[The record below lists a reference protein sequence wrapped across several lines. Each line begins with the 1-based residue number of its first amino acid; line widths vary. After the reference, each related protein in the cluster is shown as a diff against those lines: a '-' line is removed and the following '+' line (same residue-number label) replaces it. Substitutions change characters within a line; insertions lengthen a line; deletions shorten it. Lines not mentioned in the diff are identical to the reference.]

1 MNKIYKAS
9 EILNTEIGE
18 EGSEKREKFKE
29 EAYSYYLSEIL
40 KTRRKQLKLSQQEL
54 ANIVG
59 KKRPY
64 ISRVENGE
72 DVRLS
77 NFLQIASA
85 LGLNFELRPNQK
97 SQGAKYFKNK
107 KNKRGMPF
115 EQSTKVQFV
124 ELKDSLAKKIG

>member
-85 LGLNFELRPNQK
+85 LGLNFELRPN
-97 SQGAKYFKNK
+97 
-107 KNKRGMPF
+107 
-115 EQSTKVQFV
+115 
-124 ELKDSLAKKIG
+124 